1 MDGVLKKG
9 VGLLVI
15 LFLGVWLFQDPN
27 GFATTAKQATTAI
40 WDLLMTLFDSISTFV
55 KSLTS

>member
-1 MDGVLKKG
+1 MAGVLKKG

-27 GFATTAKQATTAI
+27 SFGTTAKEAGTAI
-40 WDLLMTLFDSISTFV
+40 WDLLMKLFDSITTFV